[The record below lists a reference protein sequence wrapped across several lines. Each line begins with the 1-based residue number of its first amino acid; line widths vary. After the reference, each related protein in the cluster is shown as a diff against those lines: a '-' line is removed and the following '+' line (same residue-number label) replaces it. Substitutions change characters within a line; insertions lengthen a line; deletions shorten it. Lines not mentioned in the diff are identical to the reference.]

1 MRMPWSKTAPETATP
16 SDVEAIT
23 AKLAD
28 CQAKIEAAERDLQRV
43 SLSAVLGDRET
54 DASDA
59 TSHLAQLRDRREL
72 LSSALQAAEQAEID
86 ARDALSA
93 KDFATR
99 KRALSQHIGRIERD
113 AADLTAALA
122 ALRDTFR
129 RIAATG
135 QTITALLPASMRN
148 EVQPF
153 HELLSAPHLRD
164 LANVEAFRLSRGGL
178 VAPGV
183 SASPMLLAQYKD
195 RVSGAIKPL
204 DRVLGE
210 IIANLKREFDQHAPS
225 SSPALVQP
233 ALAPV
238 FVDVSAIAPT
248 DTVLRRP
255 LDSRGEVLDLRG
267 HDLGI
272 SMPPANETAE
282 LEEV

>member
-1 MRMPWSKTAPETATP
+1 
-16 SDVEAIT
+16 
-23 AKLAD
+23 
-28 CQAKIEAAERDLQRV
+28 
-43 SLSAVLGDRET
+43 
-54 DASDA
+54 
-59 TSHLAQLRDRREL
+59 
-72 LSSALQAAEQAEID
+72 
-86 ARDALSA
+86 
-93 KDFATR
+93 
-99 KRALSQHIGRIERD
+99 
-113 AADLTAALA
+113 
-122 ALRDTFR
+122 
-129 RIAATG
+129 
-135 QTITALLPASMRN
+135 MRN

-238 FVDVSAIAPT
+238 FVDVSVIAPT

-272 SMPPANETAE
+272 SKPPANETAE
-282 LEEV
+282 LEEVMADA